1 MNLELVKK
9 IADAVLYEGY
19 MLYPYRASSVKNR
32 QRFNWGALAPESYSA
47 AQKGTEAFEM
57 QTECLLK
64 ADEKTT
70 FDVKVRFLH
79 LVLRE
84 IGKLDAPL
92 DELPADFTDFQI
104 VPTLEVGGQIYQ
116 TWQEAIE
123 REVDLPTLNSNAI
136 SETKQ
141 FSFPTMRTIE
151 PLRDENNKIVAVIV
165 RTQQEIFGVIESHVR
180 TICGSR
186 RLNAEDG
193 TVKNNLDVPIDKL
206 QPSATA
212 DGSDKNIYQLTVKI
226 KNQTAL
232 ENADEQ
238 SRDDALLHSLVST
251 HTILTT
257 KNGEFVSLLE
267 PPDALEEA
275 VATLENIKT
284 YPVLAG
290 NEGEKDCIL
299 SSPIILYDYPQIAP
313 ESAGDLFDGAEI
325 DEILTLR
332 IMTMTDDEKREMRGL
347 DERARKMLE
356 RTENM
361 PDEQLLKMHGAMKGV
376 AKAAKENE

>member
-1 MNLELVKK
+1 MSAKLICRRLNL
-9 IADAVLYEGY
+9 
-19 MLYPYRASSVKNR
+19 S
-32 QRFNWGALAPESYSA
+32 
-47 AQKGTEAFEM
+47 
-57 QTECLLK
+57 
-64 ADEKTT
+64 
-70 FDVKVRFLH
+70 
-79 LVLRE
+79 
-84 IGKLDAPL
+84 
-92 DELPADFTDFQI
+92 
-104 VPTLEVGGQIYQ
+104 
-116 TWQEAIE
+116 
-123 REVDLPTLNSNAI
+123 AI

-141 FSFPTMRTIE
+141 FSFPTTRTIE
-151 PLRDENNKIVAVIV
+151 PLRDENNKIVGVFV

-180 TICGSR
+180 TICVIR
-186 RLNAEDG
+186 RLNAQDG
-193 TVKNNLDVPIDKL
+193 SVKNNLDVPNVFKL

-251 HTILTT
+251 HTILMA

-267 PPDALEEA
+267 PPDELSEA
-275 VATLENIKT
+275 VAALENIKT

-290 NEGEKDCIL
+290 NEGEKDCVL

-332 IMTMTDDEKREMRGL
+332 IMTMTDDEKREMRG
-347 DERARKMLE
+347 
-356 RTENM
+356 
-361 PDEQLLKMHGAMKGV
+361 H
-376 AKAAKENE
+376 